1 MTATAERT
9 ILHTDFA
16 LTTDVRI
23 TDTPRS
29 PSVTGYGPKIPTR
42 YMLEYDG
49 RWRRV
54 YMMQYGNAGS
64 AYVIHKGADLFLDLD
79 TEWFIQEIAKELDSD
94 GH

>member
-1 MTATAERT
+1 MSAATTVRR
-9 ILHTDFA
+9 TDFA
-16 LTTDVRI
+16 HTTDVRI
-23 TDTPRS
+23 TDAPRN
-29 PSVTGYGPKIPTR
+29 PSATGYGPKIPTR

-79 TEWFIQEIAKELDSD
+79 TEWFIEEIAKELDSH